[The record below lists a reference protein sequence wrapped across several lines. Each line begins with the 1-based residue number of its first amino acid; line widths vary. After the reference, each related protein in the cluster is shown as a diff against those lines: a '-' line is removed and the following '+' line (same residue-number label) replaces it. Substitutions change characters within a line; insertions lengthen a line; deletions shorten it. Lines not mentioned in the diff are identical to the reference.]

1 MLNSFVNRLKACTRV
16 REVKTKMGKCLEIF
30 KILNEVPNFKISQRK
45 FSRFMGISDRSL
57 NRWVI
62 RDKSNKPMKPKGRPR
77 KMKEKD
83 EKELVDWI
91 KNQLSQNLAPSKKEI
106 VLQANELIRHKQLP
120 DLNHYNIHEQIIS
133 TNWVKAFSERNKLI
147 ITESQNIQKEKPLPT
162 NEDLVDYFVNLK
174 RLKEKNNYQRDKRKT
189 VERNFVDNFSTVPL
203 SFVFSE
209 SGYMNQNLFHLFITS
224 ILLPNI
230 RQRRKKIG
238 KNAKAL
244 LILDNAPSH
253 YNSESI
259 KICKKNLIQIL
270 FLPSNSTD
278 FLQPLDV
285 GCFKGF
291 KSYIKRQLID
301 GTYESFLSTI
311 QDGLQVS
318 LTLKNIRNS
327 FKTCGITP
335 YETLVELPNN
345 TPIAKPKKQKKRAR
359 LSLGGQIVTSK
370 NFLQVLENNRK
381 ERLRKRKEKESLKE
395 AQLLF
400 KFITFTNQ
408 TNQKKEKDKQNNI
421 KHFHFLK

>member
-1 MLNSFVNRLKACTRV
+1 MIFNVDETACFNNTDSVKIRV
-16 REVKTKMGKCLEIF
+16 VTTE
-30 KILNEVPNFKISQRK
+30 KIKNPIRKIPK
-45 FSRFMGISDRSL
+45 SRF
-57 NRWVI
+57 
-62 RDKSNKPMKPKGRPR
+62 
-77 KMKEKD
+77 
-83 EKELVDWI
+83 
-91 KNQLSQNLAPSKKEI
+91 
-106 VLQANELIRHKQLP
+106 H
-120 DLNHYNIHEQIIS
+120 
-133 TNWVKAFSERNKLI
+133 
-147 ITESQNIQKEKPLPT
+147 ITAVCTIADDGTYLPT
-162 NEDLVDYFVNLK
+162 LIL
-174 RLKEKNNYQRDKRKT
+174 DKRKT

-285 GCFKGF
+285 GCFKAF

-311 QDGLQVS
+311 RDGLQVS

-345 TPIAKPKKQKKRAR
+345 TPIAKPKKTKKK
-359 LSLGGQIVTSK
+359 TS
-370 NFLQVLENNRK
+370 
-381 ERLRKRKEKESLKE
+381 
-395 AQLLF
+395 
-400 KFITFTNQ
+400 
-408 TNQKKEKDKQNNI
+408 
-421 KHFHFLK
+421 

>member
-120 DLNHYNIHEQIIS
+120 DLNHYNLHEQIIS

-174 RLKEKNNYQRDKRKT
+174 RLKEKNNYQRGMIFNVDETACFNNTDSVKIRVVTTEKIKNPIRKIPKS
-189 VERNFVDNFSTVPL
+189 R
-203 SFVFSE
+203 
-209 SGYMNQNLFHLFITS
+209 FHITAT
-224 ILLPNI
+224 
-230 RQRRKKIG
+230 KKEKIG

-395 AQLLF
+395 AQLLLNLLHSPI
-400 KFITFTNQ
+400 KQIKKKRKTNKTILNTFIF
-408 TNQKKEKDKQNNI
+408 
-421 KHFHFLK
+421 